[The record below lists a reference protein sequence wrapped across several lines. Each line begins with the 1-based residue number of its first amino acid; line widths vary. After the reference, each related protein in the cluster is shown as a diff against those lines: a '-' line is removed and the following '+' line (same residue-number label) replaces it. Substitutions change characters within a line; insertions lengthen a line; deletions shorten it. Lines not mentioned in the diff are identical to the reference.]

1 MGAGSLGQVVQVEST
16 AESIEN
22 ATGRACSKLY
32 SRARKAARSRV
43 YRIELALESLW
54 SPQLSTALPKLTAC
68 AVEHLGTGRGT
79 GALRSGT
86 LGHTLRE

>member
-22 ATGRACSKLY
+22 ATVEVTVNSTVEP
-32 SRARKAARSRV
+32 ARPPAVESTV
-43 YRIELALESLW
+43 ELALESLW

-68 AVEHLGTGRGT
+68 AVEHLGAGRGT